1 MQEEL
6 RPIRERREMW
16 AGRLPEVY
24 EMLRVGSEKAR
35 AKAAQTLAE
44 VRHAMRI
51 DYFEDG
57 NLLK

>member
-6 RPIRERREMW
+6 RPIRERRKAWE
-16 AGRLPEVY
+16 ARLPEVC
-24 EMLRVGSEKAR
+24 EILRKGSEVAER
-35 AKAAQTLAE
+35 KAAETLAD
-44 VRHAMRI
+44 VRRAMKI